1 MSILR
6 LKEVIDQKQITKKEL
21 SEKIGVTYNYTT
33 ELIRG
38 VKFPRPELL
47 VKIAEALDVDIRD
60 LFNPTKPKKNPKE
73 VMRDAIDNLEVVYDT
88 IDKTS

>member
-6 LKEVIDQKQITKKEL
+6 LKEVIDQKQISKKEL

-47 VKIAEALDVDIRD
+47 IKIAEALDVDIRE
-60 LFNPTKPKKNPKE
+60 LFNPTKLRKCPKE
-73 VMRDAIDNLEVVYDT
+73 VMRGAIDDLEDVYDT
-88 IDKTS
+88 IDETS